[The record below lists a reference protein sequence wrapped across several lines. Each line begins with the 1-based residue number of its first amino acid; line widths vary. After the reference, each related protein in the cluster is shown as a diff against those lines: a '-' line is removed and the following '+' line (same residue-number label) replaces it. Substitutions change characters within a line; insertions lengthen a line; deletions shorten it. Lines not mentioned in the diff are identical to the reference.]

1 MSSSLGSSAS
11 SAAVEVPH
19 TRPCRRGWVACS
31 SLSKLRG
38 WGQRGSRRDN
48 SLANG
53 NQTQA
58 CGYFDYPHSDP
69 SCSASD
75 GALLFHLLSPLYER
89 TSVVITTNLSF
100 SEWATVF
107 GDAKMTTALLDR
119 LTHHCHILETG
130 NDSFRFKNSSAQTT
144 DTKKDNQGLRPK
156 PYMKA
161 GHFSAKIPGQLSAE
175 INTESPASGF
185 ESN

>member
-1 MSSSLGSSAS
+1 QPALWFSTCATRSSGGRVPPATLPRILTRSENRSSSVICCSVRRARTSASDSCENACTLPMIRGSPATDESNLFMSSSLGSSAS

-100 SEWATVF
+100 S
-107 GDAKMTTALLDR
+107 
-119 LTHHCHILETG
+119 
-130 NDSFRFKNSSAQTT
+130 
-144 DTKKDNQGLRPK
+144 
-156 PYMKA
+156 
-161 GHFSAKIPGQLSAE
+161 
-175 INTESPASGF
+175 
-185 ESN
+185 